1 MVDLASPVDWLLVIA
16 GQVLITVGVFCD
28 LVASISMIRFP
39 NFYTRL
45 HAATVGSIGGAF
57 VPIIGVALVAAGSEF
72 LGVYRW
78 FLCGASL
85 VIAFVELLLAGA
97 GSHALARATH
107 RAKAAPVMPV
117 IVDQLEEDR
126 SRGEV

>member
-1 MVDLASPVDWLLVIA
+1 MASLLDWMLVVV
-16 GQVLITVGVFCD
+16 GQALITIGVFCD
-28 LVASISMIRFP
+28 LVASISMLRFP

-57 VPIIGVALVAAGSEF
+57 VPIVGVAFIAAGSEF

-78 FLCGASL
+78 FLSGASL
-85 VIAFVELLLAGA
+85 VIAFIELLLAGA

-107 RAKAAPVMPV
+107 RSRVAPVQPA

-126 SRGEV
+126 GKGEV

>member
-1 MVDLASPVDWLLVIA
+1 MTTLIEWVLVIA
-16 GQVLITVGVFCD
+16 GQSLITIGVLCD
-28 LVASISMIRFP
+28 LVASIAMLRFP

-57 VPIIGVALVAAGSEF
+57 LPIIGVALVAAGSDF
-72 LGVYRW
+72 LGSYRW

-85 VIAFVELLLAGA
+85 VIAFIELLLAGA

-107 RAKAAPVMPV
+107 RARAAPTKPI
-117 IVDQLEEDR
+117 IVDLLEEDR
-126 SRGEV
+126 GKGEV

>member
-1 MVDLASPVDWLLVIA
+1 MTTLIEWVLVIA
-16 GQVLITVGVFCD
+16 GQFLITIGVLCD
-28 LVASISMIRFP
+28 LVASIAMLRFP

-57 VPIIGVALVAAGSEF
+57 LPIIGVALVAAGSDF
-72 LGVYRW
+72 LGSYRW

-85 VIAFVELLLAGA
+85 VIAFIELLLAGA

-107 RAKAAPVMPV
+107 RARVAPTKPV
-117 IVDQLEEDR
+117 IVDHLEEDR
-126 SRGEV
+126 GKGEV

>member
-1 MVDLASPVDWLLVIA
+1 MVSLIDWLLVVV
-16 GQVLITVGVFCD
+16 GQALITIGIFCD
-28 LVASISMIRFP
+28 LVASISMLRFP

-57 VPIIGVALVAAGSEF
+57 VPIIGVAFVAAGSDF
-72 LGVYRW
+72 LGSYRW

-107 RAKAAPVMPV
+107 RAKVAPVRPA

-126 SRGEV
+126 GKGEV

>member
-1 MVDLASPVDWLLVIA
+1 MTTLIEWVLVIA
-16 GQVLITVGVFCD
+16 GQFLITIGVLCD
-28 LVASISMIRFP
+28 LIASIAMLRFP

-57 VPIIGVALVAAGSEF
+57 LPIIGVALVAAGSDF
-72 LGVYRW
+72 LGSYRW

-85 VIAFVELLLAGA
+85 VIAFIELLLAGA

-107 RAKAAPVMPV
+107 RARAAPTKPV
-117 IVDQLEEDR
+117 IVDYLEEDR
-126 SRGEV
+126 GKGEV

>member
-1 MVDLASPVDWLLVIA
+1 MAALVDWFLVIV

-28 LVASISMIRFP
+28 LVASIAMLRFP

-57 VPIIGVALVAAGSEF
+57 LPIIGVALVAAGADF
-72 LGVYRW
+72 LGPYRW
-78 FLCGASL
+78 FLSGASL
-85 VIAFVELLLAGA
+85 VIAFIELLLAGA

-107 RAKAAPVMPV
+107 RARAAPTKPL

>member
-1 MVDLASPVDWLLVIA
+1 MASLLEWTLVLV
-16 GQVLITVGVFCD
+16 GQALITVGVFCD
-28 LVASISMIRFP
+28 LVASISMLRFP

-57 VPIIGVALVAAGSEF
+57 VPIVGVALVAAGSEF

-78 FLCGASL
+78 FLSGASL

-107 RAKAAPVMPV
+107 RSRAAPVQPV

-126 SRGEV
+126 GKGEV

>member
-1 MVDLASPVDWLLVIA
+1 MATLIEWFLVIA

-28 LVASISMIRFP
+28 LVASIAMLRFP

-57 VPIIGVALVAAGSEF
+57 IPIVGVALLAAGADF
-72 LGVYRW
+72 LGSYRW
-78 FLCGASL
+78 FLSGASL

-107 RAKAAPVMPV
+107 RARAAPIKPI

-126 SRGEV
+126 SKGEV

>member
-1 MVDLASPVDWLLVIA
+1 MMTTLIEWFLVIL
-16 GQVLITVGVFCD
+16 GQVFITAGVFFD
-28 LVASISMIRFP
+28 LVASIAMIRFP

-57 VPIIGVALVAAGSEF
+57 LPIIGVALVAAGADF
-72 LGVYRW
+72 LGPYRW

-85 VIAFVELLLAGA
+85 VVAFIELLLAGA

-107 RAKAAPVMPV
+107 RAKAAPVKPV
-117 IVDQLEEDR
+117 ITDQLEEDR
-126 SRGEV
+126 SKGEV

>member
-1 MVDLASPVDWLLVIA
+1 MTTLIEWVLVIA
-16 GQVLITVGVFCD
+16 GQFLITIGVLCD
-28 LVASISMIRFP
+28 LVASIAMLRFP

-57 VPIIGVALVAAGSEF
+57 LPIIGVALVAAGSDF
-72 LGVYRW
+72 LGSYRW

-85 VIAFVELLLAGA
+85 VIAFIELLLAGA

-107 RAKAAPVMPV
+107 RARAAPTKPV
-117 IVDQLEEDR
+117 IVDHLEEDR
-126 SRGEV
+126 GKGEV